1 MQRSAHIVTQYYG
14 RFPARLVF
22 LDLGIMDGA
31 GIGGGHTINEGGL
44 SIHVNVGRDATPEG
58 LANDWVLVHEMVHLA
73 LPEIGR
79 RHDWLAEGLAV
90 YVEGVARAQ
99 AGNRAIPDVWAEGR
113 RSMPLGLPREGEGG
127 MDQTPTWAR
136 KYWGGALFC
145 LEADVQI
152 RQHTGNRLG
161 LQAALRAILDAT
173 GGYAAERDI
182 GDVLR
187 IGDAATGTRV
197 LEDLYERERT
207 TPVVIDLDAL
217 WRALGVPK
225 DPLSEPFDDHAPLA
239 AIRIA
244 ITRPQGYDFQS
255 MCLILLA
262 WRVHPEFPC
271 VLAANRDEFHDRATA
286 IADWWPGEAG
296 ILAGRDLHAGGT
308 WLGVTRRG
316 HFAALT
322 NFRDGGARRPDAP
335 SRGTLVSELL
345 ESGRSVSES
354 LSYLRRW
361 ARSTTPSISCSATE
375 TPRHLRKC
383 ARRGARARPRRVRA
397 IQSSAR
403 YALAQGA
410 RTPSPPSP
418 QRSPTRATQTTILHL
433 LRDDRPASDGDLP

>member
-1 MQRSAHIVTQYYG
+1 MMRTAARYGLLALTSTALASTASTAAVFAATAGAETKACGPQTTEAVTVGVSTLCLHIEEATRARTQLLHIWVRRSADIVAQYYG
-14 RFPARLVF
+14 RFPAPLVF

-31 GIGGGHTINEGGL
+31 GIGGGRTINEGGL
-44 SIHVNVGRDATPEG
+44 SIHVGVGRDATPAG

-99 AGNRAIPDVWAEGR
+99 AGNRAIADVWAEDR

-127 MDQTPTWAR
+127 MDQTQTWAR

-152 RQHTGNRLG
+152 RQRTGNRLG
-161 LQAALRAILDAT
+161 LQAALRSILDAT

-207 TPVVIDLDAL
+207 TPVVSDLDAL

-225 DPLSEPFDDHAPLA
+225 DPLNEPFDDHAPLA

-244 ITRPQGYDFQS
+244 ITRP
-255 MCLILLA
+255 
-262 WRVHPEFPC
+262 
-271 VLAANRDEFHDRATA
+271 
-286 IADWWPGEAG
+286 PG
-296 ILAGRDLHAGGT
+296 L
-308 WLGVTRRG
+308 
-316 HFAALT
+316 
-322 NFRDGGARRPDAP
+322 
-335 SRGTLVSELL
+335 
-345 ESGRSVSES
+345 
-354 LSYLRRW
+354 
-361 ARSTTPSISCSATE
+361 
-375 TPRHLRKC
+375 
-383 ARRGARARPRRVRA
+383 
-397 IQSSAR
+397 
-403 YALAQGA
+403 
-410 RTPSPPSP
+410 
-418 QRSPTRATQTTILHL
+418 
-433 LRDDRPASDGDLP
+433 

>member
-1 MQRSAHIVTQYYG
+1 MMRIAALHGLLALTSTVLVSMALASNACAETKACGPQATEVMSLGISTLCLRIEEPTPARKELLRAWVRRSADIVAQYYG
-14 RFPARLVF
+14 RFPAPLVF

-31 GIGGGHTINEGGL
+31 GIGGGHTVNEGGL
-44 SIHVNVGRDATPEG
+44 SIHVNVGRDATPQG

-99 AGNRAIPDVWAEGR
+99 AGNRPIQDVWAEDR

-127 MDQTPTWAR
+127 MDQTSTWAR

-197 LEDLYERERT
+197 LGDLYDREKT
-207 TPVVIDLDAL
+207 APVNPELDSL
-217 WRALGVPK
+217 WRELGVPQN
-225 DPLSEPFDDHAPLA
+225 PLTEPFDDHAPLA

-244 ITRPQGYDFQS
+244 ITRPLD
-255 MCLILLA
+255 
-262 WRVHPEFPC
+262 
-271 VLAANRDEFHDRATA
+271 
-286 IADWWPGEAG
+286 
-296 ILAGRDLHAGGT
+296 
-308 WLGVTRRG
+308 
-316 HFAALT
+316 
-322 NFRDGGARRPDAP
+322 
-335 SRGTLVSELL
+335 SRL
-345 ESGRSVSES
+345 
-354 LSYLRRW
+354 
-361 ARSTTPSISCSATE
+361 
-375 TPRHLRKC
+375 
-383 ARRGARARPRRVRA
+383 
-397 IQSSAR
+397 
-403 YALAQGA
+403 
-410 RTPSPPSP
+410 
-418 QRSPTRATQTTILHL
+418 
-433 LRDDRPASDGDLP
+433 